1 MSILRKANEGVSDG
15 EPLVGVKEIV
25 LRHWAK
31 YGRHFYCRYDYE
43 GVDSDAANQVMNI
56 IRENF
61 VTGDATLPDAS
72 ASGIKLVDAVEFRYE
87 HLSIKHSSPLVQSF
101 VFL

>member
-1 MSILRKANEGVSDG
+1 MSILSKANEGVSDG
-15 EPLVGVKEIV
+15 EPLVGVKDIV

-43 GVDSDAANQVMNI
+43 GVDSEAANQVMDI

-61 VTGDATLPDAS
+61 VTEDAALPDAGD
-72 ASGIKLVDAVEFRYE
+72 SGIKLVDAVEFRYE
-87 HLSIKHSSPLVQSF
+87 HASTLVPS
-101 VFL
+101 LTL